1 MNSVAFYVIP
11 QGPFY
16 KNDICQINFGNT
28 FLSLPYV
35 LSVGIIFCHI
45 RNKPEMEKKK
55 AGVKGKSSAST
66 EWVAPYMSGF

>member
-16 KNDICQINFGNT
+16 KNDICKINFGNT
-28 FLSLPYV
+28 LLSLPYV

-45 RNKPEMEKKK
+45 RNNPEMKKK
-55 AGVKGKSSAST
+55 RLV
-66 EWVAPYMSGF
+66 

>member
-16 KNDICQINFGNT
+16 KNDICKINFGNT
-28 FLSLPYV
+28 LLSLPYV

-45 RNKPEMEKKK
+45 RNNPEMKKK
-55 AGVKGKSSAST
+55 GWCEG
-66 EWVAPYMSGF
+66 